1 MEKAMKQATGLII
14 IAALIVLAGCGG
26 GGSQSGNSALNS
38 IQLSSASTSVPAG
51 LTMQITATGA
61 YSDGSNK
68 DVTRA
73 VSWSSSDSNV
83 ATVDTAGVV
92 TGRAQGPVTISAS
105 SSSVTGTIGVSVKA
119 GVVRTLT
126 GITPASATI
135 AARTQQQFTA
145 MATLSD
151 GSSSDVTRLVT
162 WTMSPANAGSI
173 SNMAPTQ
180 GLVTAG
186 NPTAA
191 ATDATITATCSQPT
205 CVAESGTP
213 SLTASLTVTN
223 ATPTS
228 IAIAP
233 TSKKLGWGNQLQFT
247 ATGSFSD
254 GTKQD
259 ITNVCSWVSS
269 NPALV
274 FVTSS
279 SGLAVGKSIGGP
291 AYITA
296 SFGGVKSNAASVT
309 VDLSNLV
316 SISLAASDPVI
327 AQGTQIM
334 FSAMGTFNDGSV
346 RNLASTKAVVWTS
359 SITSVA
365 TIDANGLVQ
374 GVGAGRTTIK
384 ATAAGISGSSPFDVA
399 NATLQSIAIAPTN
412 SSIAVGTLQ
421 RFNALGTFGNCS
433 LCPFD
438 QALTTQPT
446 TTWSASSSVASINSS
461 GVATGNSAGKTNI
474 RASSSL
480 APGNVSAAVPLTVTS
495 ARPIAINLSPANTF
509 VPPGA
514 YVSYQATGLFSDNST
529 QNITDKVAWSTSNPA
544 VATITYTG
552 QVTAQGQGNVN
563 ITAKLGSTTG
573 TTSLLVTSST
583 LTALKITPANSKV
596 AQKTAAQFKAL
607 GIFAD
612 GSTQDLTYSA
622 SWGTSNQSVASIGV
636 HSGILTA
643 LVPGTTTV
651 TASFGAVTGTTAV
664 TVTNATLTSILIAPS
679 SATISANGGSVS
691 LSAKGNFSDG
701 TTQALVNAAWSSS
714 NPGVAIVSSWGLA
727 TASGV
732 GTTTISATLNGVKG
746 TAVLTVQ

>member
-1 MEKAMKQATGLII
+1 MKQATGLVT

-26 GGSQSGNSALNS
+26 GGSQSGGNAVLNS

-51 LTMQITATGA
+51 LTLLLTATGG
-61 YSDGSNK
+61 YSDGSSK
-68 DVTRA
+68 DVTRS
-73 VSWSSSDSNV
+73 VSWASSDNSV

-92 TGRAQGPVTISAS
+92 TGKAQGPVTITAS
-105 SSSVTGTIGVSVKA
+105 SSSVTGTMAVSVKG
-119 GVVRTLT
+119 GVVKNLT
-126 GITPASATI
+126 GVTPASATI
-135 AARTQQQFTA
+135 AARTQQQFRA
-145 MATLSD
+145 FATLSD
-151 GSSSDVTRLVT
+151 GTTSDVTRLVT
-162 WTMSPANAGSI
+162 WTMSPADTGSI
-173 SNMAPTQ
+173 SNVAPTQ

-186 NPTAA
+186 SPAA
-191 ATDATITATCSQPT
+191 TATDATVTATCSQPT
-205 CVAESGTP
+205 CVAQSGTP
-213 SLTASLTVTN
+213 SLSASLTVTN

-228 IAIAP
+228 IAITPA
-233 TSKKLGWGNQLQFT
+233 SKTLGWGNQLQFT
-247 ATGSFSD
+247 AVGSFSD

-291 AYITA
+291 AMITA
-296 SFGGVKSNAASVT
+296 AFQGISSNAAPVT

-316 SISLAASDPVI
+316 SIALAASNPVI
-327 AQGTQIM
+327 AQNTQIM

-346 RNLASTKAVVWTS
+346 RNLANTKAVVWTS

-365 TIDANGLVQ
+365 TIDSNGLVQ
-374 GVGAGRTTIK
+374 GMGAGRTTIK
-384 ATAAGISGSSPFDVA
+384 ATAAGISGSGPFDVA

-421 RFNALGTFGNCS
+421 RFNALGTFSNCS

-446 TTWSASSSVASINSS
+446 TTWSASSSVAFINGS
-461 GVATGNSAGKTNI
+461 GVATGNSAGTTNI

-495 ARPIAINLSPANTF
+495 AKPIAIDVKPANTF

-514 YVSYQATGLFSDNST
+514 YVSYQAIGVFSDNST
-529 QNITDKVAWSTSNPA
+529 QNVTDKVAWSSSNPA

-552 QVTAQGQGNVN
+552 QATAQGQGNAN
-563 ITAKLGSTTG
+563 ITAKLGSASG

-583 LTALKITPANSKV
+583 LTSLRITPANSKV

-622 SWGTSNQSVASIGV
+622 NWGTSNQSVASIGV

-651 TASFGAVTGTTAV
+651 TANFGAVTGTTAV
-664 TVTNATLTSILIAPS
+664 TVTNATLTSILIAPP
-679 SATISANGGSVS
+679 SATISANGGSIS
-691 LSAKGNFSDG
+691 FSAKGSFTDG
-701 TTQALVNAAWSSS
+701 TTQALINAGWSSS
-714 NPGVAIVSSWGLA
+714 NPGAAIVSSWGLA
-727 TASGV
+727 TASGA

>member
-1 MEKAMKQATGLII
+1 MKQTTGSII
-14 IAALIVLAGCGG
+14 IAALMVLAGCGG
-26 GGSQSGNSALNS
+26 GGSQSGNAVLNS
-38 IQLSSASTSVPAG
+38 IQLSSAATSVPAG

-68 DVTRA
+68 DVSRA
-73 VSWSSSDSNV
+73 VSWTSSDTNV

-105 SSSVTGTIGVSVKA
+105 SSSVTGTMAVSVKA

-145 MATLSD
+145 VATLSD
-151 GSSSDVTRLVT
+151 GTISDVTRLVT
-162 WTMSPANAGSI
+162 WTISPANVGSI

-191 ATDATITATCSQPT
+191 VTEATLTATCSQPA

-213 SLTASLTVTN
+213 SLSASLTVTN

-296 SFGGVKSNAASVT
+296 AFGGVSSNAAAVT

-316 SISLAASDPVI
+316 SISLAASGPVI
-327 AQGTQIM
+327 AQGTQIT

-346 RNLASTKAVVWTS
+346 RNLANTKAVVWTS

-365 TIDANGLVQ
+365 TIDANNGLVQ

-384 ATAAGISGSSPFDVA
+384 ATAAGISGSSEFDVA

-421 RFNALGTFGNCS
+421 RFNALGTFGSCS
-433 LCPFD
+433 QCPFD

-446 TTWSASSSVASINSS
+446 TTWSASSSVASITSS
-461 GVATGNSAGKTNI
+461 GVATGNSAGTTNI

-480 APGNVSAAVPLTVTS
+480 PPGNVSAAVPLTVTS
-495 ARPIAINLSPANTF
+495 ARPVAINVSPANTF

-514 YVSYQATGLFSDNST
+514 SISYQATGLFSDNSS
-529 QNITDKVAWSTSNPA
+529 QNITDKVVWSTSNPA

-552 QVTAQGQGNVN
+552 QATAQGQGNAN

-622 SWGTSNQSVASIGV
+622 NWGTSNQAVASIGV

-651 TASFGAVTGTTAV
+651 TANFGAVTGKTAV
-664 TVTNATLTSILIAPS
+664 TVTNATLTSILILPS
-679 SATISANGGSVS
+679 NPIISANGGSVS
-691 LSAKGNFSDG
+691 FSAKGNFSDG